1 MKRFI
6 LSCFVLIIASLNNGI
21 LADSI
26 PENIDT
32 INFNGK
38 PKKKFTIS
46 VFTGLLGEY
55 GMLPGNESFEK
66 EYRAYQSLLDPFS
79 VEAVYNLSFKK
90 HLGIRIGINY
100 ITKFGG
106 SFMDSTIY
114 LDSSHVPAKRI
125 IMPNKIFKSAI
136 SIPFDIIYIYG
147 SKHCIATSIGT
158 MYSSGWLWDDD
169 INSSQKSNQYGT
181 RNYLKSL
188 FLTGGLYYYNNKRK
202 HFYLKTGIMFYYR
215 IHEFDKEQL
224 GTKGAAP
231 LGGGRTSP
239 SYADRHL
246 LASRFFY
253 LPKFH
258 IGYKF

>member
-6 LSCFVLIIASLNNGI
+6 ISCFILIIASLNNGI

-32 INFNGK
+32 TNFNSK

-46 VFTGLLGEY
+46 VFTGFFGEGLQLLGT
-55 GMLPGNESFEK
+55 P
-66 EYRAYQSLLDPFS
+66 YRSKYHIYKAMFDP
-79 VEAVYNLSFKK
+79 LSIEIVWHLSKK
-90 HLGIRIGINY
+90 NHLGMRAGLSY
-100 ITKFGG
+100 FPKVGG
-106 SFMDSTIY
+106 SYADSVFNY
-114 LDSSHVPAKRI
+114 WDSSFIPPRRQIRPEYKFA
-125 IMPNKIFKSAI
+125 PAI

-147 SKHCIATSIGT
+147 RKHCIATSIGAL
-158 MYSSGWLWDDD
+158 YSSGWLWDDN
-169 INSSQKSNQYGT
+169 INSSQKSTQYGT

-188 FLTGGLYYYNNKRK
+188 FLTGGLYYYKNKRK

-215 IHEFDKEQL
+215 IHEFDKDQL
-224 GTKGAAP
+224 GTKGAP
-231 LGGGRTSP
+231 LGSP
-239 SYADRHL
+239 KTHLGYADRHL
-246 LASRFFY
+246 LETKFFY

>member
-46 VFTGLLGEY
+46 VFTGFFGEGLQLLA
-55 GMLPGNESFEK
+55 P
-66 EYRAYQSLLDPFS
+66 YRSKYHIYKAMFDP
-79 VEAVYNLSFKK
+79 LSIEIVWHLSKK
-90 HLGIRIGINY
+90 NHLGMRAGLSY
-100 ITKFGG
+100 FPKVGG
-106 SFMDSTIY
+106 SLADTVYHYFDTSF
-114 LDSSHVPAKRI
+114 VPPRRI
-125 IMPNKIFKSAI
+125 ITYEKKYAPAI
-136 SIPFDIIYIYG
+136 SIPFDISYIYG
-147 SKHCIATSIGT
+147 RKHCISANIGAL
-158 MYSSGWLWDDD
+158 YSSGWLWDDD
-169 INSSQKSNQYGT
+169 INSSQKGIQYGT

-188 FLTGGLYYYNNKRK
+188 FLTGGLYYYKNKRK

-215 IHEFDKEQL
+215 IHEFDKDQL
-224 GTKGAAP
+224 GNKGAAP
-231 LGGGRTSP
+231 LGGGKTSP

-246 LASRFFY
+246 LATRFFY